1 MYKDV
6 WEAAVGEVLIYERE
20 AVNGSDRYA
29 VDVKRRNYCWTFAYC
44 WTFNLDIYYCW
55 TFNYSLYKIFR
66 EIYFRSLERLR
77 KYFDNENFQ
86 IYGMRCFMGWKIESF
101 IGKLDLVLWS

>member
-29 VDVKRRNYCWTFAYC
+29 VDVKRRNYCWTFASRTNEC
-44 WTFNLDIYYCW
+44 VRC
-55 TFNYSLYKIFR
+55 S
-66 EIYFRSLERLR
+66 
-77 KYFDNENFQ
+77 FD
-86 IYGMRCFMGWKIESF
+86 GA
-101 IGKLDLVLWS
+101 VL